1 MGRMLGL
8 LLDKRFQLT
17 SELGQGGMGTVYGG
31 VDTETSQLVAIKHLR
46 PETVASRHDMVSRF
60 AQEAEALRNLN
71 HPNIVKVL
79 ATIQENDQHYLVM
92 EYVDGGSLHELL
104 EEEKR
109 LSVARTLEIA
119 LDLADALTRA
129 HRLNIIHRD
138 IKPSNV
144 LLAAD
149 GTPRLS
155 DFGVA
160 RVEQSQGLT
169 QTGDLIGTIDYL
181 SPEACQGKPLDARAD
196 IWAFG
201 VLLFEM
207 LTGER
212 PFTRPNIA
220 ATLTAILNDPV
231 PDLAALLP
239 IMPPNL
245 VDLIYRMLI
254 KDRETRLASVRLV
267 GAEIEALMQH
277 SVPAMGD
284 SPKINTLLQTKLY
297 IPPPRSSLVTRPRLI
312 DQLNAGLESK
322 LILVSAP
329 AGFGKT
335 TLVSEWVA
343 GCERPVAWLSLD
355 ESDNDPIRFLVYFV
369 ATLQTTQPD
378 VGETAVSHL
387 HSPQPHPGIGRLP
400 PSHQY
405 GRSRGHRISRGEH
418 ASIPARG
425 HHHPRRP
432 AAAASP
438 LASARADE

>member
-1 MGRMLGL
+1 MGKMLGL
-8 LLDKRFQLT
+8 LLDKRFQVT

-31 VDTETSQLVAIKHLR
+31 VDTETGQLVAIKHLR
-46 PETVASRHDMVSRF
+46 PEKVASRPDLVSRF
-60 AQEAEALRNLN
+60 AREAEALRSLN

-79 ATIQENDQHYLVM
+79 TTIQENNQHYLVM
-92 EYVDGGSLHELL
+92 EYVGGGSLHELL
-104 EEEKR
+104 EEEER
-109 LSVARTLEIA
+109 LSVARTLDIA

-155 DFGVA
+155 DFGAA

-169 QTGDLIGTIDYL
+169 QTGALIGTIDYL
-181 SPEACQGKPLDARAD
+181 SPEACQGEPLDARAD

-231 PDLAALLP
+231 PDLAARLP
-239 IMPPNL
+239 IMPPDL
-245 VDLIYRMLI
+245 VDLIYRMLV

-277 SVPAMGD
+277 SAPATGD
-284 SPKINTLLQTKLY
+284 SPKKGTV
-297 IPPPRSSLVTRPRLI
+297 R
-312 DQLNAGLESK
+312 
-322 LILVSAP
+322 
-329 AGFGKT
+329 
-335 TLVSEWVA
+335 
-343 GCERPVAWLSLD
+343 
-355 ESDNDPIRFLVYFV
+355 
-369 ATLQTTQPD
+369 
-378 VGETAVSHL
+378 
-387 HSPQPHPGIGRLP
+387 IGAEI
-400 PSHQY
+400 Y
-405 GRSRGHRISRGEH
+405 AKE
-418 ASIPARG
+418 
-425 HHHPRRP
+425 
-432 AAAASP
+432 
-438 LASARADE
+438 